1 MTTTAVAR
9 PSTSNFSR
17 FLRRTGRNFSQF
29 WRQLSRNKLAV
40 ASLALVLVFA
50 LVAIFADLLYE
61 YDFVTSNSLENALLK
76 PGESGVVYY
85 HEKDL
90 EHTFILGSDNYGRD
104 ILGRLVHGARVSMII
119 GFATVAIALF
129 TGGILGALAGYKGG
143 LFDTLIMRA
152 TDILLSIP
160 TILLAIAIVAALGN
174 SFFNLLI
181 AISMSMIPGYIRIVR
196 ASIITVKDQE
206 FVEAARCI
214 GAGDLR
220 IVLKHILPNI
230 TSPHH
235 RTVHIECGFRDQLGC
250 FPLLPRSGHTSAQ
263 TRMGQHAL
271 RSEGIHPVRTPSPFR
286 PRPYDPPHRTGL
298 QPHRRRASRR
308 PRPETQAIGSHYG
321 KNT

>member
-1 MTTTAVAR
+1 MTTTAVAK

-17 FLRRTGRNFSQF
+17 FLRRSGRNFSQF

-50 LVAIFADLLYE
+50 AVAIFADILYE

-76 PGESGVVYY
+76 PGENGVVYY
-85 HEKDL
+85 HEKDI

-129 TGGILGALAGYKGG
+129 TGGILGAIAGYKGG

-181 AISMSMIPGYIRIVR
+181 AISTSMIPGYIRIVR

-230 TSPHH
+230 TSPIIVQSTLNVGSAINWAASLSFLGLGILPPKPEWGNMLSEAREFIQYAPHLLFAPGLTILL
-235 RTVHIECGFRDQLGC
+235 TVLAYNLIGDGLRD
-250 FPLLPRSGHTSAQ
+250 
-263 TRMGQHAL
+263 AL
-271 RSEGIHPVRTPSPFR
+271 
-286 PRPYDPPHRTGL
+286 DPKLKR
-298 QPHRRRASRR
+298 
-308 PRPETQAIGSHYG
+308 
-321 KNT
+321 